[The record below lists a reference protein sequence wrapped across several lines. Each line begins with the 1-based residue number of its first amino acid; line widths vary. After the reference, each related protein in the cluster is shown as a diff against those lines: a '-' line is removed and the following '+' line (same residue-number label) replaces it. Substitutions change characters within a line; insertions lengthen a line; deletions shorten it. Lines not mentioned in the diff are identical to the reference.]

1 MTSAFLTLDRAVTGC
16 QNVESLAQCNNRK
29 FLDQLRS
36 TCNCYP
42 PNLRDIMDKV
52 GGGGNGGGEDGG
64 DADEDE
70 GYGEV

>member
-1 MTSAFLTLDRAVTGC
+1 MTSSFLTLDRAVTGC

-52 GGGGNGGGEDGG
+52 GDGG
-64 DADEDE
+64 DGDVDDDDDDEDDS
-70 GYGEV
+70 YGEM

>member
-1 MTSAFLTLDRAVTGC
+1 MTSACLTLDRAVTGC

-29 FLDQLRS
+29 FLDQLQA

-42 PNLRDIMDKV
+42 PNLRDILDKV
-52 GGGGNGGGEDGG
+52 GDIDDGSGDED
-64 DADEDE
+64 DDE